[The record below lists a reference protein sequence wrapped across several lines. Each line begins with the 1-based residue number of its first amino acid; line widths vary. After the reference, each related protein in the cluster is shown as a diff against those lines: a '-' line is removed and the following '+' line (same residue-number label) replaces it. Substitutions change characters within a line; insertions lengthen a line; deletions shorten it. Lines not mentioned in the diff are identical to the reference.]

1 MNINFSFDEQTKTC
15 EKIICKIFEIA
26 LKETNRPNDIT
37 ASVVLVTPNEIQEL
51 NKTFRNIDKV
61 TDVLSF
67 PLLDDFNDFESAR
80 DFTGECEIGDIY
92 INPERASEQ
101 AKEYGHSYK
110 REICFLALHGFL
122 HLLGYDHMTED
133 EEKEMFSLQD
143 IILDKANVGRDF
155 VWNTKADML
164 V

>member
-1 MNINFSFDEQTKTC
+1 MNINFSFDNETSTC
-15 EKIICKIFEIA
+15 EEVINKIYEIA
-26 LKETNRPNDIT
+26 LNETKKTNDIT
-37 ASVVLVTPNEIQEL
+37 VNVVLVTPSEIQKL
-51 NKTFRNIDKV
+51 NKEFREIDKV

-67 PLLDDFNDFESAR
+67 PMLDDFNDFESAR

-92 INPERASEQ
+92 INPERAKEQ

-122 HLLGYDHMTED
+122 HLLGYDHMTER

-143 IILDKANVGRDF
+143 IILEKANVGRDF
-155 VWNTKADML
+155 VWNTKVDT
-164 V
+164 

>member
-1 MNINFSFDEQTKTC
+1 MNINFSFDEKTSAC
-15 EKIICKIFEIA
+15 EDVIAKIYEIA
-26 LKETNRPNDIT
+26 LKETNKPNDVT
-37 ASVVLVTPNEIQEL
+37 VNVVLVTPSEIQKL
-51 NKTFRNIDKV
+51 NSEFRGIDKV

-67 PLLDDFNDFESAR
+67 PMLEDFNDFETAR

-92 INPERASEQ
+92 INPERAEEQ

-122 HLLGYDHMTED
+122 HLLGFDHMISD
-133 EEKEMFSLQD
+133 EEKEMFELQD
-143 IILDKANVGRDF
+143 IILEKAKVGRDF
-155 VWNTKADML
+155 VWNTKADIL